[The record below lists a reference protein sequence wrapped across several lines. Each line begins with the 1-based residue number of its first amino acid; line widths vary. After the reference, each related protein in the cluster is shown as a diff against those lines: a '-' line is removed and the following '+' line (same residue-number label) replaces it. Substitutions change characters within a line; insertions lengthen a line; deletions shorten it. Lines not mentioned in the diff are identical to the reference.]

1 MLTDQEL
8 INELDGLKRFAIKL
22 CKNEADAEDLLQST
36 VTKALAHRNSFQS
49 GSKQFSWLSRIMF
62 NDFVTSYKR
71 KTRFESQYDP
81 EEQMANLAVEPDQ
94 EVLTLMNEVNQA
106 MNQLS
111 TEHREIIML
120 VSVYGMSYDDVA
132 EQLNI
137 PVGTVR
143 SRLSR
148 AREQLQLRID
158 QLHQVSMA
166 HHMGGASL
174 RAPERML
181 H

>member
-81 EEQMANLAVEPDQ
+81 EEQMANLAIEPDQ
-94 EVLTLMNEVNQA
+94 EIQTLMTEVNEA
-106 MNQLS
+106 MNHLS
-111 TEHREIIML
+111 SEHREIIML
-120 VSVYGMSYDDVA
+120 VSVYGMSYDEVA

-148 AREQLQLRID
+148 AREQLQIRID
-158 QLHQVSMA
+158 QLHQLSASQHMA
-166 HHMGGASL
+166 ERGV
-174 RAPERML
+174 RAPERVI